1 MKDIYSKKIV
11 IKNTIEE
18 VQRAIS
24 AFETFAEQ
32 YTIPINIMVKVN
44 VVLDELLSNIVKYSF
59 PDDAEHEIDI
69 TVELFTTGKL
79 IIQLTDAGVPFNPF
93 DTPEPDL
100 SIPLEDRE
108 IGGLGILLVKKLMD
122 SYSYKRQVNLNITS
136 MIKNNC

>member
-1 MKDIYSKKIV
+1 MKDIHSKKIV

-24 AFETFAEQ
+24 AFETFAAR
-32 YTIPINIMVKVN
+32 YTIPNNIMIKVN

-59 PDDAEHEIDI
+59 PDDAVYEIDI

-136 MIKNNC
+136 MVKNNC

>member
-1 MKDIYSKKIV
+1 MKDIHSKKIV

-24 AFETFAEQ
+24 AFETFAAQ
-32 YTIPINIMVKVN
+32 YTIPTDIMVKVN

-59 PDDAEHEIDI
+59 PDDAEYEIDI

-93 DTPEPDL
+93 ETPEPDL

>member
-1 MKDIYSKKIV
+1 MDIQSKKIV

-24 AFETFAEQ
+24 AFETFAAQ
-32 YTIPINIMVKVN
+32 YTIPNNIMIKVN

-59 PDDAEHEIDI
+59 PDDAEYEIDI

-93 DTPEPDL
+93 ETPEPDL